1 MLNGRKMNIT
11 LKQLQVFIC
20 ITQEKTITAAAEKL
34 FLSKPAVSMSL
45 SELEKQLGHPLFERK
60 NNRLFISDL
69 GKQLLPLADE
79 QIERS
84 KLIST
89 IFSDGN
95 KLNGKLRIGASNT
108 LGNHL
113 LPMMLVDFRKQFQHK
128 NQSLLI
134 DNSQTISDQIK
145 EYELDIGLI
154 EANLFDNQLTSI
166 KWLEDE
172 MVIICCPD
180 HPLRNKKHLNIEDLE
195 KQQWILRETGSG
207 SRTFF
212 LNQIGQKLSHYQIS
226 LELKSTE
233 AIINSVGV
241 GLGIACISKVAAR
254 HALADKRL
262 IQLTLNID
270 MHRDYWL
277 IWHKD
282 RYQSPLLKTFI
293 NFSKEWVLPF

>member
-1 MLNGRKMNIT
+1 MNIT
-11 LKQLQVFIC
+11 LKQLQAFIC

-60 NNRLFISDL
+60 NNRLFINDL

-89 IFSDGN
+89 LFSDGN
-95 KLNGKLRIGASNT
+95 QLNGRLRIGASDT

-113 LPMMLVDFRKQFQHK
+113 LPTMISDFRKQYQHQ

-134 DNSQTISDQIK
+134 DNSKSISNQIK
-145 EYELDIGLI
+145 EYELDIGLV
-154 EANLFDNQLTSI
+154 EAHLFDRQLESI
-166 KWLEDE
+166 RWLKDE
-172 MVIICCPD
+172 MVIVSCQN
-180 HPLRNKKHLNIEDLE
+180 HPLNLKKYLNIDDLE
-195 KQQWILRETGSG
+195 DQQWILREAGSG
-207 SRTFF
+207 SRAFF
-212 LNQIGQKLSHYQIS
+212 LNQIGRKLSHYRIS
-226 LELKSTE
+226 LELNSTE
-233 AIINSVGV
+233 AIINSTSA
-241 GLGIACISKVAAR
+241 GLGLACISKVAAR

-262 IQLTLNID
+262 IQLTLNMD

-282 RYQSPLLKTFI
+282 HYQSPLLKTFI
-293 NFSKEWVLPF
+293 DFSKKWQLPF

>member
-1 MLNGRKMNIT
+1 MNVT

-20 ITQEKTITAAAEKL
+20 ITQEKTITAAAKKL

-60 NNRLFISDL
+60 NNRLFINEF

-84 KLIST
+84 KLINNLFT
-89 IFSDGN
+89 QN
-95 KLNGKLRIGASNT
+95 KRLNGQLLIGASNT

-113 LPMMLVDFRKQFQHK
+113 LPFLLSDFRKHCDQH

-134 DNSQTISDQIK
+134 DNSQVVCEQIK
-145 EYELDIGLI
+145 EYELDIGLV
-154 EANLFDNQLTSI
+154 EANLFDEQLCAE
-166 KWLEDE
+166 KWLKDE
-172 MVIICCPD
+172 MVIVCSPD
-180 HPLRNKKHLNIEDLE
+180 HPLTTKKYLNIEDLE
-195 KQQWILRETGSG
+195 DQQWILREQGSG
-207 SRTFF
+207 TRTFF
-212 LNQIGQKLSHYQIS
+212 LNQIGRKLSQYQIS

-233 AIINSVGV
+233 AIINSTSA
-241 GLGIACISKVAAR
+241 GLGLSCISKVAAR
-254 HALADKRL
+254 YALADKRL
-262 IQLTLNID
+262 QQLTLNID

-293 NFSKEWVLPF
+293 DFSKQWQLPF

>member
-1 MLNGRKMNIT
+1 MNIT

-45 SELEKQLGHPLFERK
+45 SELEKQLGQPLFERK
-60 NNRLFISDL
+60 KNRLFINDL

-89 IFSDGN
+89 LFSDAN

-113 LPMMLVDFRKQFQHK
+113 LPLMLSDFRKQFDHQD
-128 NQSLLI
+128 QSLLI
-134 DNSQTISDQIK
+134 ENSQTISDLIK
-145 EYELDIGLI
+145 EYELDIGLV
-154 EANLFDNQLTSI
+154 EANLFDNQLESI
-166 KWLEDE
+166 KWLKDE
-172 MVIICCPD
+172 MVIVCCTG
-180 HPLRNKKHLNIEDLE
+180 HPLTYKKQLDIEDLE
-195 KQQWILRETGSG
+195 DQIWILRESGSG

-212 LNQIGQKLSHYQIS
+212 LNQIATKLNCYQIS

-233 AIINSVGV
+233 AIINSSGAN
-241 GLGIACISKVAAR
+241 LGIACISKVAAR
-254 HALADKRL
+254 HALADNRL
-262 IQLTLNID
+262 VQLPLNID

-282 RYQSPLLKTFI
+282 RYQSPLLKIFI
-293 NFSKEWVLPF
+293 NFCKKWVLPF

>member
-1 MLNGRKMNIT
+1 MNIT

-20 ITQEKTITAAAEKL
+20 ITQEKTMTAAAKKL

-45 SELEKQLGHPLFERK
+45 SELEKQLGQPLFDRK
-60 NNRLFISDL
+60 NNRLFINDY
-69 GKQLLPLADE
+69 GRQLLPLADE

-84 KLIST
+84 KLISAL
-89 IFSDGN
+89 FSHTTE
-95 KLNGKLRIGASNT
+95 LNGKLRIGASNT

-113 LPMMLVDFRKQFQHK
+113 LPLMLADFRKQFAHQ

-134 DNSQTISDQIK
+134 DNSQIICEQIK
-145 EYELDIGLI
+145 EYQLDIGLV
-154 EANLFDNQLTSI
+154 EANLFDSQLQSI
-166 KWLEDE
+166 KWLKDE
-172 MVIICCPD
+172 MVIVCNPE
-180 HPLRNKKHLNIEDLE
+180 HPLGKKKYLNIDDLE
-195 KQQWILRETGSG
+195 NQQWILREEGSG

-212 LNQIGQKLSHYQIS
+212 LNQIGQKLSHYHIS

-233 AIINSVGV
+233 AIINSTSA

-262 IQLTLNID
+262 MQLTLNID

-282 RYQSPLLKTFI
+282 RYQSPLLTTFI
-293 NFSKEWVLPF
+293 DFSKQWQLPF

>member
-1 MLNGRKMNIT
+1 MNIT

-45 SELEKQLGHPLFERK
+45 SELEKQLGNPLFERK
-60 NNRLFISDL
+60 NNRLFINDL

-84 KLIST
+84 KLIT
-89 IFSDGN
+89 TLFTDTN
-95 KLNGKLRIGASNT
+95 QLNGKLAIGASNT

-113 LPMMLVDFRKQFQHK
+113 LPFLLSDFRKQFNQQ

-134 DNSQTISDQIK
+134 ENSQTICDQIK
-145 EYELDIGLI
+145 DYELDIGLV
-154 EANLFDNQLTSI
+154 EANLFDSKLTSV
-166 KWLEDE
+166 KWLQDE
-172 MVIICCPD
+172 MVIVCSPD
-180 HPLRNKKHLNIEDLE
+180 HPLTAKKYLNIDDLE
-195 KQQWILRETGSG
+195 AQQWILREPGSG
-207 SRTFF
+207 TRAFF
-212 LNQIGQKLSHYQIS
+212 LNQIGRKLSDYQIS

-233 AIINSVGV
+233 AIINSTSA
-241 GLGIACISKVAAR
+241 GLGLSCISKIAAR
-254 HALADKRL
+254 HAFADKRL
-262 IQLTLNID
+262 KQLTLNID

-293 NFSKEWVLPF
+293 DFSKQWQLPF

>member
-1 MLNGRKMNIT
+1 MNIT

-20 ITQEKTITAAAEKL
+20 TAQEKTITAAAEKL

-45 SELEKQLGHPLFERK
+45 SELEKQLGQPLFERK
-60 NNRLFISDL
+60 NNRLFINDL

-89 IFSDGN
+89 LFRNGTE
-95 KLNGKLRIGASNT
+95 LNGKLRIGASNT

-113 LPMMLVDFRKQFQHK
+113 LPLMLSDFRKQFEHQ

-134 DNSQTISDQIK
+134 DNSQTISNQIK
-145 EYELDIGLI
+145 EYELDIGLV
-154 EANLFDNQLTSI
+154 EANLFDSQLESI
-166 KWLEDE
+166 KWLKDE
-172 MVIICCPD
+172 MVIVCCPD
-180 HPLRNKKHLNIEDLE
+180 HPLCNKKYLNIEDLE
-195 KQQWILRETGSG
+195 AQQWILREVGSG
-207 SRTFF
+207 SRSFF
-212 LNQIGQKLSHYQIS
+212 LNQIGRKLSNYQIS

-233 AIINSVGV
+233 AIINSTSA

-262 IQLTLNID
+262 VQLTLNID

-293 NFSKEWVLPF
+293 DFSKQWKLPF

>member
-1 MLNGRKMNIT
+1 MNIT

-45 SELEKQLGHPLFERK
+45 SELEKQLGQPLFERK
-60 NNRLFISDL
+60 NNRLFINDL

-89 IFSDGN
+89 LFSNDN
-95 KLNGKLRIGASNT
+95 QLNGKLRIGASNT

-113 LPMMLVDFRKQFQHK
+113 LPLMLSDFRKQFNHQ

-134 DNSQTISDQIK
+134 DNSQTISEQIK
-145 EYELDIGLI
+145 EYELDIGLV
-154 EANLFDNQLTSI
+154 EANLFDSQLESI
-166 KWLEDE
+166 KWLKDE
-172 MVIICCPD
+172 MVIVCCTD
-180 HPLRNKKHLNIEDLE
+180 HELCQKKYLNIDDLE
-195 KQQWILRETGSG
+195 DQQWILREVGSG
-207 SRTFF
+207 SRSFF
-212 LNQIGQKLSHYQIS
+212 LNQIGRKLSNYQIS

-233 AIINSVGV
+233 AIINSTSA

-254 HALADKRL
+254 HALAGKRL
-262 IQLTLNID
+262 KQLTLNVD

-293 NFSKEWVLPF
+293 DFSKQWQLPF

>member
-1 MLNGRKMNIT
+1 MNIT

-20 ITQEKTITAAAEKL
+20 IAQEKTITAAAEKL
-34 FLSKPAVSMSL
+34 FLTKPAVSMSL
-45 SELEKQLGHPLFERK
+45 SELEKQLGQSLFERK
-60 NNRLFISDL
+60 NNRLLISDL

-89 IFSDGN
+89 LFSN
-95 KLNGKLRIGASNT
+95 QSKLSGKLRIGASNT

-113 LPMMLVDFRKQFQHK
+113 LPWMLADFRNQFEHY

-134 DNSQTISDQIK
+134 DNSQTISDKIK
-145 EYELDIGLI
+145 AYELDIGLV
-154 EANLFDNQLTSI
+154 EANLFDSQLASI
-166 KWLEDE
+166 KWLQDE
-172 MVIICCPD
+172 MVIVCNSE
-180 HPLRNKKHLNIEDLE
+180 HPLTHKKYLSIHDLE
-195 KQQWILRETGSG
+195 NQQWILREIGSG

-212 LNQIGQKLSHYQIS
+212 INQIGRKLNQYQIS

-233 AIINSVGV
+233 AIINSTSA

-254 HALADKRL
+254 YALADKRL
-262 IQLTLNID
+262 SQLSLNID

-282 RYQSPLLKTFI
+282 RYQSPLLKQFI
-293 NFSKEWVLPF
+293 NFSKNWVLPF

>member
-1 MLNGRKMNIT
+1 MNIT

-20 ITQEKTITAAAEKL
+20 ITQEKTVTAAATKL

-45 SELEKQLGHPLFERK
+45 SELEKQLGQPLFERK
-60 NNRLFISDL
+60 NNRLFINDL

-89 IFSDGN
+89 LFSEGN
-95 KLNGKLRIGASNT
+95 QLNGRLRIGASNT

-113 LPMMLVDFRKQFQHK
+113 LPLMLADFRKQFLHK

-134 DNSQTISDQIK
+134 DNSQTISEKIK
-145 EYELDIGLI
+145 DYELDIGLV
-154 EANLFDNQLTSI
+154 EANLFDRQLEST
-166 KWLEDE
+166 KWLKDE
-172 MVIICCPD
+172 MVIVCCND
-180 HPLRNKKHLNIEDLE
+180 HPLSNKKYLNIDDLE
-195 KQQWILRETGSG
+195 DQQWILREIGSG
-207 SRTFF
+207 TRSFF
-212 LNQIGQKLSHYQIS
+212 LNQIGRKLSHYQIS

-233 AIINSVGV
+233 AIINSSSA
-241 GLGIACISKVAAR
+241 GLGLACISKVAVR

-262 IQLTLNID
+262 VQLTLNID
-270 MHRDYWL
+270 MHRDYWI

-293 NFSKEWVLPF
+293 DFSKQWQLPF

>member
-1 MLNGRKMNIT
+1 MNIS

-60 NNRLFISDL
+60 NNRLFINEL

-84 KLIST
+84 KVISNL
-89 IFSDGN
+89 FLAPN
-95 KLNGKLRIGASNT
+95 KLKGKLHIGASNT
-108 LGNHL
+108 VGNHL
-113 LPMMLVDFRKQFQHK
+113 LPLLLSDFRKKYQQH

-134 DNSQTISDQIK
+134 DNSQTICEQIK
-145 EYELDIGLI
+145 EYELDIGLV
-154 EANLFDNQLTSI
+154 EANQFDSQLTAI
-166 KWLEDE
+166 KWLKDE
-172 MVIICCPD
+172 MVIVCCAD
-180 HPLRNKKHLNIEDLE
+180 HPLSYKKQLILEDLE
-195 KQQWILRETGSG
+195 DQQWILREIGSG
-207 SRTFF
+207 SRSFF
-212 LNQIGQKLSHYQIS
+212 INQIGQKLSHYQIS
-226 LELKSTE
+226 LALKSTE
-233 AIINSVGV
+233 AIINCTSA
-241 GLGIACISKVAAR
+241 GLGIACISKLAAR

-262 IQLTLNID
+262 TQLTLNVD

-277 IWHKD
+277 VWHKD

-293 NFSKEWVLPF
+293 DFSKQWTLPF

>member
-1 MLNGRKMNIT
+1 MNIT

-45 SELEKQLGHPLFERK
+45 SELEKQLGNPLFERK
-60 NNRLFISDL
+60 NNRLFINDR

-89 IFSDGN
+89 LFTDSHQ
-95 KLNGKLRIGASNT
+95 LNGRLAIGASNT

-113 LPMMLVDFRKQFQHK
+113 LPFLLADFRKQFNQH

-134 DNSQTISDQIK
+134 ENSQAICDQIK
-145 EYELDIGLI
+145 DYELDIGLV
-154 EANLFDNQLTSI
+154 EANLFDSKLSAV
-166 KWLEDE
+166 KWLQDE
-172 MVIICCPD
+172 MVIVCHTD
-180 HPLRNKKHLNIEDLE
+180 HPLTEKKYLNIEDLE
-195 KQQWILRETGSG
+195 DQQWILREHGSG
-207 SRTFF
+207 TRAFF
-212 LNQIGQKLSHYQIS
+212 LNQIGRKLSNYDIS

-233 AIINSVGV
+233 AIINSTSA
-241 GLGIACISKVAAR
+241 GLGLSCISKVAAR

-262 IQLTLNID
+262 KQLTLNID

-293 NFSKEWVLPF
+293 DFSKQWQLPF

>member
-1 MLNGRKMNIT
+1 MEYMNIT

-20 ITQEKTITAAAEKL
+20 ITQEKTITAAAKKL

-60 NNRLFISDL
+60 NNRLSINEF

-84 KLIST
+84 KLINNLF
-89 IFSDGN
+89 IQN
-95 KLNGKLRIGASNT
+95 EQLNGQLLIGASNT

-113 LPMMLVDFRKQFQHK
+113 LPFLLSDFRKRYDQHH
-128 NQSLLI
+128 QSLLI
-134 DNSQTISDQIK
+134 DNSQVVCEQIK
-145 EYELDIGLI
+145 EYELDIGLV
-154 EANLFDNQLTSI
+154 EANLFDEQLCAE
-166 KWLEDE
+166 KWLKDE
-172 MVIICCPD
+172 MVIVCSPD
-180 HPLRNKKHLNIEDLE
+180 HPLTTKKYLNIEDLE
-195 KQQWILRETGSG
+195 GQQWILREQGSG
-207 SRTFF
+207 TRAFF
-212 LNQIGQKLSHYQIS
+212 LNQIGRKLSQYQIS
-226 LELKSTE
+226 LALKSTE
-233 AIINSVGV
+233 AIINSTSA
-241 GLGIACISKVAAR
+241 GLGLSCISKVAAR

-262 IQLTLNID
+262 QQLTLNID

-293 NFSKEWVLPF
+293 EFSKQWQLPF